1 MIAFI
6 QGELVSSDLESVT
19 IQVGGSDTVGGIGL
33 RVVVPA
39 SVVQELG
46 AVGSTVKL
54 ATRLLV
60 RDDRL
65 DLFGFTSEQQAALF
79 DQVQTVNGVGPRLA
93 LAILSTFA
101 PEQFATAIESE
112 DLRQLTL
119 VSGLGKRTASRLVLE
134 LRGKLAASPEATG
147 APDETA
153 DALAALGYST
163 AEIAHALARP
173 EVQAA
178 TSVEARVGAAL
189 RQLGA

>member
-39 SVVQELG
+39 SVVHELG

-65 DLFGFTSEQQAALF
+65 ELFGFTSEQQAALF

-119 VSGLGKRTASRLVLE
+119 VSGLGKRTASRIVLE
-134 LRGKLAASPEATG
+134 LRGKLAASPETTG

-163 AEIAHALARP
+163 AEIAHALAQP

-178 TSVEARVGAAL
+178 ASVESRVGAAL
-189 RQLGA
+189 RHLGT

>member
-1 MIAFI
+1 MITFI
-6 QGELVSSDLESVT
+6 QGELVSSDLDSVT
-19 IQVGGSDTVGGIGL
+19 IRVGGIGL
-33 RVVVPA
+33 RVVTPTNVI
-39 SVVQELG
+39 QEVG
-46 AVGSTVKL
+46 AVGNTVKL

-65 DLFGFTSEQQAALF
+65 DLFGFATEQQAALF
-79 DQVQTVNGVGPRLA
+79 DQVQTVSGVGPRLA

-119 VSGLGKRTASRLVLE
+119 VSGLGKRTASRVILE

-147 APDETA
+147 APDESA

-163 AEIAHALARP
+163 AEIAHALANP

-178 TSVEARVGAAL
+178 TSVEERVGAAL
-189 RQLGA
+189 RHMGA

>member
-6 QGELVSSDLESVT
+6 QGELVSSDLDSVT
-19 IQVGGSDTVGGIGL
+19 IQVGGVGL
-33 RVVVPA
+33 RVVVPTN
-39 SVVQELG
+39 VVQEIG
-46 AVGSTVKL
+46 AVGAPVRL

-65 DLFGFTSEQQAALF
+65 ELFGFASERQAALF
-79 DQVQTVNGVGPRLA
+79 DHVQTVSGVGPRLA

-101 PEQFATAIESE
+101 PDQFATVLEQE

-119 VSGLGKRTASRLVLE
+119 VSGLGKRTASRIILE
-134 LRGKLAASPEATG
+134 LRGKLAASDEATG

-153 DALAALGYST
+153 DALAALGYSP
-163 AEIAHALARP
+163 AEIGRALTHP

-178 TSVEARVGAAL
+178 TSVEERVGAAL
-189 RQLGA
+189 RRLGTE